1 MRDVRGLPIAAY
13 LGALVALALTAA
25 FVATL
30 AIVIFL
36 PPRPPDVMRADK
48 ITDHFEA
55 GYDYML
61 AAGRTMSEDGV
72 TWVVRDEPP
81 RETDSVHVR
90 PTAAELAMALE
101 LRPEQVQIYAQHVE
115 RNESIVF
122 RVANM
127 DELTREAERAAAEA
141 ERVREEMDNAE
152 YQHEHDAEQA
162 ERRVEAAEREAER
175 RADAV
180 ERAVERAE
188 EAAERA
194 AEARALAAEHMAE
207 VRAAEAEREAERR
220 ADAAEQSAE
229 RRVLE
234 AQRIAERRAQAAE
247 RMADRRAEEAERMAE
262 EAARHAEAMGEHGDH
277 VARIETPSGRD
288 VLVIRPPN
296 VAIEAPAPPAPPDAP
311 AAITAP
317 APVARAER
325 AARVAPVTPATP
337 PAPIFAPAPEGVV
350 LLSGFQVGAQL
361 PDGRW
366 LVMTQGRNWAEIGWI
381 ARAAGVIGGTLLVLT
396 LLAVLFT
403 RRLTRPIR
411 NFSDAVQAVGVDPQS
426 EPVKEEGPQE
436 LRGAARAVNT
446 MQARLR
452 ALIADRTKTLAAV
465 AHDMRTPLMR
475 LRLAAENALPE
486 QRERMAKEIGEVEA
500 LVASFIAFA
509 RDDPAEEA
517 RVRLDLSSL
526 LESIASDHCE
536 AGRDVTFTGEDRLII
551 TGQSLG
557 LKRLFGNLVENALK
571 YGERARISLTRE
583 ETQVVIDVADD
594 GPGIPA
600 EKRESV
606 FEPFVRLNE
615 EGTRGA
621 GLGLAAAQSIARA
634 HGGAIVILDA
644 ERGAL
649 LRVTLPL

>member
-1 MRDVRGLPIAAY
+1 
-13 LGALVALALTAA
+13 
-25 FVATL
+25 
-30 AIVIFL
+30 
-36 PPRPPDVMRADK
+36 
-48 ITDHFEA
+48 
-55 GYDYML
+55 ML
-61 AAGRTMSEDGV
+61 AAGRPMNEDGV

-81 RETDSVHVR
+81 RETHSVHVR
-90 PTAAELAMALE
+90 PATAQLAIALE
-101 LRPEQVQIYAQHVE
+101 LRPEQVRLYAQHVE

-127 DELTREAERAAAEA
+127 DELTRDAEVAAAEA
-141 ERVREEMDNAE
+141 ERIRAEMDSAE
-152 YQHEHDAEQA
+152 YQHEHEAEQA

-175 RADAV
+175 RADAI
-180 ERAVERAE
+180 ERAVERAQD
-188 EAAERA
+188 AAERA
-194 AEARALAAEHMAE
+194 AEARAAAAEALAERHAEQAERMAE
-207 VRAAEAEREAERR
+207 RLAAEAERRAERAERR
-220 ADAAEQSAE
+220 
-229 RRVLE
+229 
-234 AQRIAERRAQAAE
+234 
-247 RMADRRAEEAERMAE
+247 
-262 EAARHAEAMGEHGDH
+262 AEAMGEHGDH
-277 VARIETPSGRD
+277 VAHIEAPDMPDIPEPPVVRD
-288 VLVIRPPN
+288 VLVITPPN
-296 VAIEAPAPPAPPDAP
+296 VGPDMVAAPAPPEAPEAP
-311 AAITAP
+311 RGTARTWP
-317 APVARAER
+317 
-325 AARVAPVTPATP
+325 TP
-337 PAPIFAPAPEGVV
+337 PLPPTPIFAPAPEGVV
-350 LLSGFQVGAQL
+350 LLSGFQVGAEL

-366 LVMTQGRNWAEIGWI
+366 LVMTQGRNWAEIGWVL
-381 ARAAGVIGGTLLVLT
+381 RAAGVIGGTLLVLS
-396 LLAVLFT
+396 LLAMLFT

-475 LRLAAENALPE
+475 LRLAAEHALPE
-486 QRERMAKEIGEVEA
+486 QRECMAKEIGEVEA

-571 YGERARISLTRE
+571 YGERSRISLTRE

-600 EKRESV
+600 DKRESV

>member
-61 AAGRTMSEDGV
+61 AANRTMNEDGV
-72 TWVVRDEPP
+72 IWVVRDEPP
-81 RETDSVHVR
+81 RETSSVHIR
-90 PTAAELAMALE
+90 PTTAELAMALE
-101 LRPEQVQIYAQHVE
+101 LRPEQVRLYAQHIE
-115 RNESIVF
+115 RSETFVF
-122 RVANM
+122 RVADM
-127 DELTREAERAAAEA
+127 DELTREAERAAADAERIRIEMENADFTHEHEA
-141 ERVREEMDNAE
+141 EAAAQRAEAAQEEAE
-152 YQHEHDAEQA
+152 YRAEAIQ
-162 ERRVEAAEREAER
+162 
-175 RADAV
+175 RAI
-180 ERAVERAE
+180 ERAQDAAERAE
-188 EAAERA
+188 EART
-194 AEARALAAEHMAE
+194 R
-207 VRAAEAEREAERR
+207 
-220 ADAAEQSAE
+220 
-229 RRVLE
+229 
-234 AQRIAERRAQAAE
+234 AAE
-247 RMADRRAEEAERMAE
+247 RMAEQRARAAERMAE
-262 EAARHAEAMGEHGDH
+262 RRQEAIERHAAEVERITAEAVRRAERGERVTH
-277 VARIETPSGRD
+277 IEIPEPPD
-288 VLVIRPPN
+288 VLVDVPEVNVPEPN
-296 VAIEAPAPPAPPDAP
+296 VMIAVAP
-311 AAITAP
+311 AAPTAPVAPAAPSARPRGAAAP
-317 APVARAER
+317 APV
-325 AARVAPVTPATP
+325 VPPVPPTPMY
-337 PAPIFAPAPEGVV
+337 APAPEGVV

-396 LLAVLFT
+396 LLAALFA

-411 NFSDAVQAVGVDPQS
+411 NFSNAVQAVGVDPQS

-475 LRLAAENALPE
+475 LRLAAEHALPE
-486 QRERMAKEIGEVEA
+486 QRERMAREIGEVEA

-526 LESIASDHCE
+526 LESIANDHGE
-536 AGRDVTFTGEDRLII
+536 AGRDVTFSGEDRLII

-571 YGERARISLTRE
+571 YGERARITLTRE
-583 ETQVVIDVADD
+583 DAQVVVDVADD

-600 EKRESV
+600 DKRESV